1 MRSLTYS
8 LLLVVIIATVG
19 LGWLFD
25 QAYEQYSSVE
35 PSRDVDKVK
44 LLENLGSSLAN
55 SLSVLSGKDQFIEQ
69 WGKQNPLGDYELSL
83 TSINNFPMP
92 EALLSQITGGEV
104 LLLESNKHLS
114 FHYYLPNSKEILI
127 LKAPLVHF
135 SAEQKPLNYLF
146 TVLFYLALL
155 TLFLLWVYP
164 LVRQLIKLRKTAKLF
179 GEGKLSER
187 ISYGTFPY
195 IRDIEVEFNHMA
207 QRIEDLLGDVKL
219 LSSAVS
225 HDLRTPLARIRF
237 GIDTLE
243 EEDDPQIR
251 ARYQKKISANVDE
264 MTTLVETLLN
274 YARFDQAMLEIKR
287 VPIKLSELV
296 ASCIAQQNDES
307 LNITFAEPNDD
318 IMVMA
323 DKNQLAMLINNLLQ
337 NSIRYGRGV
346 VTVHLV
352 KKDDTVELNV
362 EDNGSGIAENI
373 RKDILKPFVRAE
385 ATKHNIKG
393 HGIGLAIVK
402 RILDWHQGHI
412 EISQSEALGGAR
424 ITVSLPIS

>member
-8 LLLVVIIATVG
+8 LLIVVLIATVG

-25 QAYEQYSSVE
+25 QAYEQYSANE

-44 LLENLGSSLAN
+44 LLERLGSGLAN
-55 SLSVLSGKDQFIEQ
+55 TLGELPERTDFVEQ
-69 WGKQNPLGDYELSL
+69 WAMQDPSNEYQLSL
-83 TSINNFPMP
+83 TAIENFPMP
-92 EALLSQITGGEV
+92 DALLAQIKSGEV
-104 LLLESNKHLS
+104 LLLESNKYLS
-114 FHYYLPNSKEILI
+114 FHYYLPSSKEILI
-127 LKAPLVHF
+127 LKAPLINF
-135 SAEQKPLNYLF
+135 GADEKSLNYLF

-187 ISYGTFPY
+187 ISHGAFPY

-207 QRIEDLLGDVKL
+207 QRIEDLVGDVKL

-237 GIDTLE
+237 GIDTLQE
-243 EEDDPQIR
+243 EEDPQIR
-251 ARYQKKISANVDE
+251 ARYQQKISANVDE

-274 YARFDQAMLEIKR
+274 YARLDQAMLEIKKAP
-287 VPIKLSELV
+287 VNLPKLLT
-296 ASCIAQQNDES
+296 SCINLHSNEAVD
-307 LNITFAEPNDD
+307 ITFVAADENFSV
-318 IMVMA
+318 IA
-323 DKNQLAMLINNLLQ
+323 DKNYLTIVINNLLQ
-337 NSIRYGRGV
+337 NSIRYGCGV
-346 VTVHLV
+346 VIVSIE
-352 KKDDTVELNV
+352 KKDDKVVFTV
-362 EDNGSGIAENI
+362 EDNGLGISEAI
-373 RKDILKPFVRAE
+373 RKDILKPFVRGD

-402 RILDWHQGHI
+402 RILDWHQGQI
-412 EISQSEALGGAR
+412 EISDSVTLGGAKLT
-424 ITVSLPIS
+424 ISLPIS

>member
-8 LLLVVIIATVG
+8 LLIVVLIATVG

-25 QAYEQYSSVE
+25 QAYEQYSANE

-44 LLENLGSSLAN
+44 LLERLGLGLAN
-55 SLSVLSGKDQFIEQ
+55 TLGELSERKEFVEH
-69 WGKQNPLGDYELSL
+69 WGRQNPSNEYQLSL
-83 TSINNFPMP
+83 TAIESFPMP
-92 EALLSQITGGEV
+92 DALLAQIKSGEV

-114 FHYYLPNSKEILI
+114 FHYYLPGSEEVLI
-127 LKAPLVHF
+127 LKALLTNF
-135 SAEQKPLNYLF
+135 GAEEKPLNYLF

-187 ISYGTFPY
+187 ISHSAFPY

-207 QRIEDLLGDVKL
+207 QRIEDLVGDVKL

-237 GIDTLE
+237 GIDTLQE
-243 EEDDPQIR
+243 EEDPQIR
-251 ARYQKKISANVDE
+251 ARYQQKISANVDE

-274 YARFDQAMLEIKR
+274 YARLDQAMLEINKA
-287 VPIKLSELV
+287 PLKLSKLL
-296 ASCIAQQNDES
+296 ASCIEQQSSES
-307 LNITFAEPNDD
+307 VDITFVTPDND
-318 IMVMA
+318 ISVIA
-323 DKNQLAMLINNLLQ
+323 DEVYLTIVINNLLQ
-337 NSIRYGRGV
+337 NSIRYGDGAV
-346 VTVHLV
+346 IVSIE
-352 KKDDTVELNV
+352 KKDDKVVFSV
-362 EDNGSGIAENI
+362 EDNGHGISEAI
-373 RKDILKPFVRAE
+373 RNDIFKPFVRGD
-385 ATKHNIKG
+385 ATKHSIKG

-412 EISQSEALGGAR
+412 AISDSVTLGGAKL
-424 ITVSLPIS
+424 TVSLPIS